1 MTAIRPKSTVPAP
14 VAGTYV
20 NPVLDADFPDPA
32 VILAPDGHYY
42 AYATQTLREGT
53 WINIQ
58 VARSADLVHWD
69 FLGDA
74 MPQKPDWARETQDLW
89 APFVLQDGDRY
100 LMYFS
105 ATHDACHDP
114 ERGHCLAVATSDSP
128 TGPFV
133 DMGVPLLLGVG
144 FEYIDPMV
152 FVDPDSG
159 KWLLYWGSGFHP
171 IRVQELGDDRM
182 SFAPGS
188 EATNLI
194 WPNPDGFPRL
204 VEAAWVI
211 RHDDFYYL
219 FYSGDNCCGP
229 DAEYGVMVARSRCPT
244 GPFETLEEARG
255 VPHSLMLFK
264 SARWLAPGHNSIV
277 TDKAGDTWIIYHAI
291 DVNRPRQ
298 RQEDEDNS
306 RRILLIDKIEWRDGW
321 PHVGTPSDEPQPAPI
336 A

>member
-1 MTAIRPKSTVPAP
+1 VTATRPKSTVPAP

-69 FLGDA
+69 CLGDA

-105 ATHDACHDP
+105 ATHDACHDL

-171 IRVQELGDDRM
+171 I
-182 SFAPGS
+182 
-188 EATNLI
+188 
-194 WPNPDGFPRL
+194 
-204 VEAAWVI
+204 
-211 RHDDFYYL
+211 
-219 FYSGDNCCGP
+219 
-229 DAEYGVMVARSRCPT
+229 
-244 GPFETLEEARG
+244 
-255 VPHSLMLFK
+255 
-264 SARWLAPGHNSIV
+264 
-277 TDKAGDTWIIYHAI
+277 
-291 DVNRPRQ
+291 
-298 RQEDEDNS
+298 
-306 RRILLIDKIEWRDGW
+306 
-321 PHVGTPSDEPQPAPI
+321 
-336 A
+336 